1 MSAIVRSPLPDV
13 PIPSPQSFFQHY
25 LPSKPRYSD
34 YPAFIDGSTGRTIS
48 GAQLREDSLRLGKGL
63 QKELQLSGHEETV
76 AVIYSSNSV
85 DFAQIFYG
93 CQSVR
98 IITSLANA
106 SYTAAELAHQLRDG
120 DPAIAFVHP
129 SNYEG
134 YAGAIQ
140 MLNTEGRK
148 EPQLFWAV
156 PLTDVPKTLRERTG
170 VKSYQSLM
178 VNTSDLDDFEGL
190 SAEGEAAHQT
200 ALLCYSSGTTG
211 LAKGVM
217 STHHNLNVN
226 GQISALSWY
235 PTNMVHGQPSV
246 ILGACP
252 WYHIYGLMEAAV
264 IPLLKGVPV
273 VILPRF
279 TPEGFFQAIHTHKIT
294 HAFVAPPMILH
305 LANNSLADKYD
316 LKKLKWMR
324 CAAAPLG
331 RGLIKKVKS
340 RLGDDVHITQGY
352 GLTEVTCLCTAQTI
366 EDAISN
372 PGSVGRLYPCL
383 EAKIVDEDF
392 QPAKIGEPGELCIR
406 GATVMKGYWR
416 NDEATKASFTP
427 DGWYRS
433 GDIAHIDP
441 KGHVYIVDRLKEL
454 IKYKGFQV
462 PPADLEKLLLTN
474 PKVGDAAVIGVHSR
488 EHATELPRAYVVP
501 VGGLGAL
508 SEAGKAELATEL
520 VNWVEKNVA
529 NHKRLRGGC
538 ILVDAIPKSRLEKT
552 EMLKHKFTS
561 AAGKIL
567 RKQLRAMA
575 KEQEAVQRQ
584 QTMAKL

>member
-25 LPSKPRYSD
+25 LPSKPRYCD

-48 GAQLREDSLRLGKGL
+48 VAQLREDSLRLGKGL

-200 ALLCYSSGTTG
+200 ALLCYSSGTVS
-211 LAKGVM
+211 LRPL
-217 STHHNLNVN
+217 HN
-226 GQISALSWY
+226 S
-235 PTNMVHGQPSV
+235 
-246 ILGACP
+246 
-252 WYHIYGLMEAAV
+252 
-264 IPLLKGVPV
+264 
-273 VILPRF
+273 
-279 TPEGFFQAIHTHKIT
+279 
-294 HAFVAPPMILH
+294 
-305 LANNSLADKYD
+305 
-316 LKKLKWMR
+316 
-324 CAAAPLG
+324 
-331 RGLIKKVKS
+331 
-340 RLGDDVHITQGY
+340 
-352 GLTEVTCLCTAQTI
+352 CL
-366 EDAISN
+366 
-372 PGSVGRLYPCL
+372 
-383 EAKIVDEDF
+383 
-392 QPAKIGEPGELCIR
+392 
-406 GATVMKGYWR
+406 
-416 NDEATKASFTP
+416 
-427 DGWYRS
+427 
-433 GDIAHIDP
+433 
-441 KGHVYIVDRLKEL
+441 
-454 IKYKGFQV
+454 
-462 PPADLEKLLLTN
+462 
-474 PKVGDAAVIGVHSR
+474 
-488 EHATELPRAYVVP
+488 
-501 VGGLGAL
+501 
-508 SEAGKAELATEL
+508 
-520 VNWVEKNVA
+520 VE
-529 NHKRLRGGC
+529 
-538 ILVDAIPKSRLEKT
+538 
-552 EMLKHKFTS
+552 
-561 AAGKIL
+561 
-567 RKQLRAMA
+567 
-575 KEQEAVQRQ
+575 
-584 QTMAKL
+584 